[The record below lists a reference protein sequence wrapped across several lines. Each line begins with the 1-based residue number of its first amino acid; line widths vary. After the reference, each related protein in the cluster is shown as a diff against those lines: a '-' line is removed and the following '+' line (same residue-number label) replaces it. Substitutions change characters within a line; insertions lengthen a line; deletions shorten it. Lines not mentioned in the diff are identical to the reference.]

1 MVTICLWTDLV
12 TAITFIIMDSLENY
26 VANYTYLID
35 YINLDTVHFWKFINL
50 QIITNDVLYM
60 QPFYSLN

>member
-1 MVTICLWTDLV
+1 
-12 TAITFIIMDSLENY
+12 MDSLLNY